1 MLWLYMASAGP
12 ECANLGP
19 KQENST
25 GLESGTLL
33 AGRAQLHRAWHLA
46 QQQAKP
52 IWNLEKKYVSAF
64 QDRSLLPSG
73 IPLQQSC
80 SLCPP
85 SLCHTHPGEDTLPS
99 LPLAQPCLD
108 LGGSALLYRRSCF
121 RPKPYGFPFRSPLD
135 TGSATRRVMSSLL
148 MEPCLLPALAEE
160 HSGTGVKGS
169 ALSSGQQA
177 SSSCRPVLENNSF
190 LRPSSAKVPLLQSL
204 EIKKVKNTHSFP
216 VASWPHSGD
225 DGDSSPSSLVNG
237 AVKSSDLVLEQT
249 AVPSLTLVPSSS
261 ILRKDQCSREDAER
275 RAHSLKEKE
284 PEISLTEAVQQLAGQ
299 TATHNGFGHEVK
311 SSGLMNMGSLSNWNS
326 RWGQHIIAQ
335 LTPKET
341 IAPLNL
347 ELGSH
352 CLNGK
357 SSLIGTDGAVV
368 CTKRISVHLLA
379 SRAGSPNRN
388 ADCRLVSMLSPHSG
402 DRAARAEPPHL
413 AAISEVA
420 TQMSTIQ
427 LEKEEKWAQAVLPG
441 KLE

>member
-19 KQENST
+19 KQEKSI
-25 GLESGTLL
+25 GLKSGTLL
-33 AGRAQLHRAWHLA
+33 ARRAQPGRAWRLS

-52 IWNLEKKYVSAF
+52 IWNLEKYVSAF

-80 SLCPP
+80 FLCPP
-85 SLCHTHPGEDTLPS
+85 SLCHTHPSEGAVPS

-108 LGGSALLYRRSCF
+108 LGGSALLYRRSGL
-121 RPKPYGFPFRSPLD
+121 RPKPYGFPFQSPLD
-135 TGSATRRVMSSLL
+135 TGSTTGRVMSSLL
-148 MEPCLLPALAEE
+148 MEPCLLPVPAEE
-160 HSGTGVKGS
+160 HSGTGVKGY
-169 ALSSGQQA
+169 ALSSGRQA
-177 SSSCRPVLENNSF
+177 SSSYRPVLNNNSF

-204 EIKKVKNTHSFP
+204 EIKKVKSSHSFP
-216 VASWPHSGD
+216 AAPWPHSGD

-249 AVPSLTLVPSSS
+249 TVPSLTHMPSSA
-261 ILRKDQCSREDAER
+261 IVRKDPCSQEDAER
-275 RAHSLKEKE
+275 KAHSLKEKE
-284 PEISLTEAVQQLAGQ
+284 PEISLTEAVQQLARQ
-299 TATHNGFGHEVK
+299 TAPCNGFGREVK
-311 SSGLMNMGSLSNWNS
+311 SSGLTNVGSLFNWNS

-341 IAPLNL
+341 VAPLNL
-347 ELGSH
+347 EMGSH
-352 CLNGK
+352 HLNGN

-379 SRAGSPNRN
+379 SHAGSPNHN
-388 ADCRLVSMLSPHSG
+388 ADCRLVSSLSPHSSNQVE
-402 DRAARAEPPHL
+402 RPEHSQL
-413 AAISEVA
+413 AAVSEVA

-427 LEKEEKWAQAVLPG
+427 LEKEEELAQAVPVGRL
-441 KLE
+441 K